1 MSRFLRR
8 SAENTLNG
16 KHRMSSRKSS
26 RDPPSPAPLAP
37 AQAGDV
43 DQRLAANLAAI
54 LLRNADDSDNGIAM
68 LDAGDIFLYHNRAFA
83 RMFGFPDGSMVG
95 KHYDDMMI
103 WAYTNHCGPLI
114 EAASIEEWL
123 CYVHTRQRSAR
134 FRSFEVDLIDGRW
147 LLITEQVN
155 AGGEMVVM
163 CTDITRQKKTEF
175 ELKHAHA
182 ELRRLALTDELTGIP
197 NRRQFFPQF
206 DIELERA
213 DRYGYPLCL
222 AILDLD
228 HFKHVND
235 RHGHAAGDAVLR
247 HFADF
252 LCQRLRA
259 ADMVGRL
266 GGEEFAVLLPETGI
280 EEALFVLR
288 RMVEQLAEQTVDAVA
303 PGFTYAFSGGVAAAC
318 HARPLTSHRLLAC
331 ADRALYQAKN
341 GGRNR
346 INAYLPDDDGA
357 IDCPV
362 G

>member
-1 MSRFLRR
+1 M
-8 SAENTLNG
+8 T
-16 KHRMSSRKSS
+16 SRKSS
-26 RDPPSPAPLAP
+26 RDPPGPAPVA
-37 AQAGDV
+37 AGQAGAASFTV
-43 DQRLAANLAAI
+43 ERRLAASLSAI

-68 LDAGDIFLYHNRAFA
+68 LDAGNIFLYHNQAFA
-83 RMFGFPDGSMVG
+83 QMFGFADDTMVG

-103 WAYTNHCGPLI
+103 WAYTHRCGPLI

-155 AGGEMVVM
+155 ADGEMVVM
-163 CTDITRQKKTEF
+163 CTDITRQKQTEF

-197 NRRQFFPQF
+197 NRRQLFPRF
-206 DIELERA
+206 DVELERA
-213 DRYGYPLCL
+213 ERHGSPLCL

-235 RHGHAAGDAVLR
+235 RYGHAAGDAVLR

-252 LCQRLRA
+252 LVRCLRA
-259 ADMVGRL
+259 ADVVGRL

-288 RMVEQLAEQTVDAVA
+288 RVVEQLAEETVDAVA
-303 PGFTYAFSGGVAAAC
+303 PGFAYAFSGGVAAAGQ
-318 HARPLTSHRLLAC
+318 ARPATAQRLLAC
-331 ADRALYQAKN
+331 ADRALYQAKS

-346 INAYLPDDDGA
+346 INAYVPDDDGTYDGPA
-357 IDCPV
+357 

>member
-1 MSRFLRR
+1 M
-8 SAENTLNG
+8 T
-16 KHRMSSRKSS
+16 SRKSN
-26 RDPPSPAPLAP
+26 RDPPGPPPVA
-37 AQAGDV
+37 AGEGAV
-43 DQRLAANLAAI
+43 DRRLAASLSAI
-54 LLRNADDSDNGIAM
+54 LLRNADGSDNGIAM
-68 LDAGDIFLYHNRAFA
+68 LDAGNIFLYHNQAFA
-83 RMFGFPDGSMVG
+83 RMFGFPDDTMVG

-103 WAYTNHCGPLI
+103 WAYTHRCGPLI

-163 CTDITRQKKTEF
+163 CTDITRQKETEF

-206 DIELERA
+206 DVELERA
-213 DRYGYPLCL
+213 VRYGYPLCL

-235 RHGHAAGDAVLR
+235 RHGHAAGDVVLR

-252 LCQRLRA
+252 LGQRLRA

-266 GGEEFAVLLPETGI
+266 GGEEFAVLLPQTGI

-288 RMVEQLAEQTVDAVA
+288 RVVEQLAGEAVDAVA
-303 PGFTYAFSGGVAAAC
+303 PGFTYTFSGGVAAAGN
-318 HARPLTSHRLLAC
+318 AQPDTPQRLLAC
-331 ADRALYQAKN
+331 ADRALYQAKS

-346 INAYLPDDDGA
+346 INAFLPEDGGTN
-357 IDCPV
+357 DCPR